1 MTLNALT
8 VRTIC
13 ALSGTHG
20 AALTLFKRNAI
31 QCLHFAKSRPLIFA
45 MFEKIMPSG
54 ANIAKIRVQSQ
65 IIVMQTVTQRA
76 SKVCSEN
83 IV

>member
-1 MTLNALT
+1 
-8 VRTIC
+8 
-13 ALSGTHG
+13 
-20 AALTLFKRNAI
+20 
-31 QCLHFAKSRPLIFA
+31 